1 MNFPE
6 SFILNAIEQ
15 LLLSNIV
22 YYPLQF
28 IPTLFIFKIDLEG
41 YNTINAAVDV
51 TSVEQMVFKKSQKSQ
66 FAHHKKLWIG
76 LIYSTLTFVTCSL
89 SNSFLLDKCNS

>member
-15 LLLSNIV
+15 LLLSNIA

-66 FAHHKKLWIG
+66 FAHHKKL
-76 LIYSTLTFVTCSL
+76 
-89 SNSFLLDKCNS
+89 